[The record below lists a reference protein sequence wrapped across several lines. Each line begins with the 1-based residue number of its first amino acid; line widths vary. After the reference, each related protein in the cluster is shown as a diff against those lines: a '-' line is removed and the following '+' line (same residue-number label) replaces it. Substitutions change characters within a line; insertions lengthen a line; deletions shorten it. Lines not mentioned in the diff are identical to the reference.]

1 MSTLKENE
9 LDTESGT
16 SIAIAEGKRI
26 TADLLYGN
34 SQQVDANFTVPASEN
49 TMSIGPIAINSGVTI
64 TIEPGGRWKI
74 V

>member
-1 MSTLKENE
+1 MSKIRVNE
-9 LDTESGT
+9 LDTESGS

-34 SQQVDANFTVPASEN
+34 SQQVNVNFTVPATEN
-49 TMSIGPIAINSGVTI
+49 TIA
-64 TIEPGGRWKI
+64 PGGRWKI

>member
-1 MSTLKENE
+1 MSKIRVNE
-9 LDTESGT
+9 LDTESGS

-34 SQQVDANFTVPASEN
+34 SQQVNVNFTVPATEN
-49 TMSIGPIAINSGVTI
+49 TMSIGPIAINNGVTI
-64 TIEPGGRWKI
+64 TIAPGGRWKI